1 LLRRCAPRNDT
12 GCLDLRFGRLCNRID
27 GTESVFQPRRDKP
40 ESNMANART
49 VGDLVAEFPPC
60 HPFNQRTA

>member
-1 LLRRCAPRNDT
+1 
-12 GCLDLRFGRLCNRID
+12 
-27 GTESVFQPRRDKP
+27 VFQPRRDKP
-40 ESNMANART
+40 ESNMANDPT